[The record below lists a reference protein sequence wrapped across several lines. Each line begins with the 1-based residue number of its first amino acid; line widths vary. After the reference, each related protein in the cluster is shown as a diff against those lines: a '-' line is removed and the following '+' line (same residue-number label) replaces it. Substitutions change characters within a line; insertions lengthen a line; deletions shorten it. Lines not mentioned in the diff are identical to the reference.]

1 MLIKKY
7 NKYILSALFAVV
19 AFLFWRI
26 GYACAFS
33 YHEQFQMFLTTKN
46 YFLERMSLPGGL
58 ADYVSEFLVQFYYFP
73 LFGALIVTMLLLGI
87 QMLTWRLMV
96 CFSAKDFAYV
106 FSFLPSIFIWQYM
119 GNESVLLSFVV
130 AVFAALGFNLGYLG
144 IKNNALRIVY
154 GTIGVV
160 VFYYLF
166 GAIAFSSVLFMV
178 IWNFREK
185 INFFNS
191 ILAVLVAVFAAVIY
205 YNLTSYPLFRFFLGI
220 NYFRFPT
227 EIPMMQILIMI
238 LIAVCPLLGLIEP
251 KINKK
256 ISIVSLAAIA
266 IFGALYVP
274 TGFKALNY
282 EVIEYDY
289 LVRIGNWDKIIAIAE
304 KQNPRTPQSVSCLNL
319 ALAEKGELGN
329 RMCDFFQNG
338 KEGLI
343 PKFVR
348 DFFLPLSS
356 AEIYLRLGMVNVSMQ
371 NFFEAQE
378 AIPNYRKSA
387 RMTKR
392 LAELNIINEDY
403 DVAKKY
409 LKMLSK
415 TLFYKEFAQN
425 TLANIE
431 KFKENKFWASVAA
444 NRLTKDFLFS
454 DAEPDQL
461 FGLLFVANEKNRLA
475 CDYLMACV
483 LLEKDL
489 QKFINYYT
497 LCQKAGYKVLP
508 KNWQEALIF
517 AYHQTHGNLNGIPPI
532 VTTNVVNDFQQFMQ
546 TYSRNPQL
554 AKADKTYYAYLLNLK

>member
-1 MLIKKY
+1 MSIKKY

-73 LFGALIVTMLLLGI
+73 LFGALIVATLLLGVQI
-87 QMLTWRLMV
+87 LTWQLMRQ
-96 CFSAKDFAYV
+96 FSAKDFAYV
-106 FSFLPSIFIWQYM
+106 FSFLPSIFVWQYM

-144 IKNNALRIVY
+144 IKNNVLRIVY

-185 INFFNS
+185 ISVFNS
-191 ILAVLVAVFAAVIY
+191 ILAVLVVVFTAVIC

-343 PKFVR
+343 PNFVR
-348 DFFLPLSS
+348 DFFLPLSA

-461 FGLLFVANEKNRLA
+461 FGLLFA
-475 CDYLMACV
+475 
-483 LLEKDL
+483 
-489 QKFINYYT
+489 
-497 LCQKAGYKVLP
+497 
-508 KNWQEALIF
+508 
-517 AYHQTHGNLNGIPPI
+517 H
-532 VTTNVVNDFQQFMQ
+532 
-546 TYSRNPQL
+546 
-554 AKADKTYYAYLLNLK
+554 